1 MLFSYIRID
10 TNGQQ
15 YKEKVEADNLEDAKR
30 KLLSRNI
37 WYKNLRTIN
46 QNPFESFS
54 ALFRKKLSYP
64 ILAQLSRNLSIYLN
78 AGIPLLS
85 AIKLTANQIE
95 SKRTKEFL
103 QICTKS
109 LEEGNTLY
117 ISLEKQKVVKLPD
130 FYKHALKVAEESGTL
145 SKVLKEI
152 SDYLHRLD
160 SVQKRIN
167 QALIYPLFIII
178 LAIFMVSFML
188 SVVVPKITEIFTG
201 LNQKLPTITQFVIN
215 LGAFLEVYWLSL
227 FMVLLASILIVKWAL
242 NRFFWFRI
250 TIDKASLKI
259 PIYKKILSSWELARF
274 AYISSILLQS
284 GITFIHA
291 IKLAAQTIS
300 NSFIKKEFE
309 IAIEDVVEGKKLS
322 QALSKSN
329 YKLDNSF
336 LQAIA
341 LGEETGEVSNVL
353 KHLSELYLEENN
365 DRINTFLSLLEPAL
379 ILIVGLIIGVIVTAM
394 LLPIFSMNFAI

>member
-15 YKEKVEADNLEDAKR
+15 YKEKIEADHLEDAKR
-30 KLLSRNI
+30 RLLSRNI
-37 WYKNLRTIN
+37 WYKSLRKIN
-46 QNPFESFS
+46 QNPFESFF

-103 QICTKS
+103 QICAKS
-109 LEEGNTLY
+109 LEEGNTLF
-117 ISLEKQKVVKLPD
+117 ISLEKQQVVKLPD

-215 LGAFLEVYWLSL
+215 LGAFLEAYWLSL
-227 FMVLLASILIVKWAL
+227 FMVLIASILMVKWAL

-250 TIDKASLKI
+250 TIDKALLKI

-300 NSFIKKEFE
+300 NSFIKREFE

-322 QALSKSN
+322 QALFKSN

-365 DRINTFLSLLEPAL
+365 DRINIFLSLLEPAL
-379 ILIVGLIIGVIVTAM
+379 ILVVGLIIGVIVTAM
-394 LLPIFSMNFAI
+394 LLPIFSMNFAM